1 MTPQGLQ
8 RLIQDEGSRP
18 QPYDD
23 KTGLT
28 IHLGP
33 AGGNVTIGVGR
44 NLTARPLTQA
54 EIEYLLQNDLAEDWA
69 WLTEHDPSLTPLYNT
84 VFGDV
89 VEMVDFN
96 TGNALGFPKMIAA
109 MLAGDA
115 ETAAQE
121 CAVSNPRLAERY
133 GRMQAAIRAGSWG

>member
-8 RLIQDEGSRP
+8 RLIQDEGSRA

-69 WLTEHDPSLTPLYNT
+69 YLLKYEPELVNLPPVWQ
-84 VFGDV
+84 DV